1 MSVRIVELREGSE
14 EVVERRAGRKSVLV
28 AREDIIVWK
37 KDTIQSISPAFVFP
51 KPTNRNALTQSGS
64 GRITGPAKGI
74 LYCISCNLTLSV

>member
-1 MSVRIVELREGSE
+1 VELREGSE
-14 EVVERRAGRKSVLV
+14 EVVERRVGRKSVLV
-28 AREDIIVWK
+28 AREDIVVWK
-37 KDTIQSISPAFVFP
+37 KDTTQSISPDAFVFP